1 MQIIHYTYCKD
12 ILIMNAFFVPVFEMN
27 TSNSMVFPLSFH
39 SVNLNSD
46 KKNAKGKKQLFKIT
60 VSK

>member
-1 MQIIHYTYCKD
+1 
-12 ILIMNAFFVPVFEMN
+12 MNAFFVPVFEMN